1 MNAAW
6 PCRGGS
12 AKGRAVVA
20 RCASA
25 VQARKRSHG
34 IFDTGETTQ
43 TSNGYSGAIKR
54 SGAVPVLKHRGQDR
68 LPITPSGAQP
78 PIARA

>member
-6 PCRGGS
+6 PCCGRS

-34 IFDTGETTQ
+34 IFDTGATTRK
-43 TSNGYSGAIKR
+43 SNGYSGPIKR
-54 SGAVPVLKHRGQDR
+54 SGVVPVLKHRGQDR
-68 LPITPSGAQP
+68 LPITPSRAQP

>member
-1 MNAAW
+1 MNVAW
-6 PCRGGS
+6 PRCGRS
-12 AKGRAVVA
+12 AKGLAVFA

-34 IFDTGETTQ
+34 IFDAGVTTQ
-43 TSNGYSGAIKR
+43 RSNRYSGAIKR

-68 LPITPSGAQP
+68 VPITPSGAQP